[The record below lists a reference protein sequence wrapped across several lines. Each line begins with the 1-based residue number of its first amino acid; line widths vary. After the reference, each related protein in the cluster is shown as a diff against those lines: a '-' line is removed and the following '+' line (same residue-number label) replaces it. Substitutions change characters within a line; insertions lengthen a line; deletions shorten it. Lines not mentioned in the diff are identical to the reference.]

1 MTNNNDRDSVE
12 GVMLSNRERVGAGN
26 SIVSLVA
33 SVPGKWELIQKII
46 FRDVSAR
53 YRQSFLG
60 YLWALIMPLAALGIF
75 SLIAKY
81 RILPMGRLDMPYIL
95 FGVWSL
101 SVWQLFTNTLT
112 GCTNSLANAGPLV
125 TKLNFPKDVL
135 VISAVGQPAI
145 EFLIRAVF
153 VIVLFLFYQYA
164 PGFDVLW
171 VPLILLSVVFL
182 AVGMGFFLSIANLLT
197 RDVGNVVTL
206 ATVIGIFLA
215 PVMYPAPVRWP
226 FALVNYINPV
236 SPLLIASQDL
246 LSGNSLSHPWA
257 LLVSILF
264 SLSIFFLGWK
274 FFLYVLPRAIE
285 RA

>member
-1 MTNNNDRDSVE
+1 MTNKDDRDYIE
-12 GVMLSNRERVGAGN
+12 GVILSNRERSGAGN
-26 SIVSLVA
+26 TVVSLLA
-33 SVPGKWELIQKII
+33 SVPGKWELILKII

-75 SLIAKY
+75 SLISKY
-81 RILPMGRLDMPYIL
+81 RILPMGQLDMPYIL

-101 SVWQLFTNTLT
+101 SVWQLFTNTLK

-135 VISAVGQPAI
+135 VLSAVGQPVI

-153 VIVLFLFYQYA
+153 VIALFLFYRYA
-164 PGFDVLW
+164 PGFDVIW
-171 VPLILLSVVFL
+171 VPLILVSIILLS
-182 AVGMGFFLSIANLLT
+182 VGMGFFLSIANLLT
-197 RDVGNVVTL
+197 RDVGNIVTL

-226 FALVNYINPV
+226 FTIVNYINPV
-236 SPLLIASQDL
+236 SPLLIATQDL

-257 LLVSILF
+257 LLVSTLI
-264 SLSIFFLGWK
+264 SISIFILGWK